1 MDTREPIP
9 GLDADEV
16 VMHIAS
22 IIREQLQHQGQTS
35 GSLSLDDLRN
45 GTLRLEGFLSSGA
58 AEPRQIHL
66 GTVDFSQIDSPN
78 FPPSAIDSHNTSP
91 ILTTSLGNAS
101 LLDNSHSQ
109 SGIRARALRRSP
121 SSTSA
126 SSDEQAND
134 ASTRRKATG
143 GLRVKRGKQS
153 VEELQPSPP
162 GSRQMDSSRS
172 FPQRKKPKSRE
183 ILPAMQPTSVAK
195 LVNGVWEQIYG
206 GIKFDLAEIF
216 GSASLEWRDR
226 SLIEDN
232 VRTGLISGQADLDYS
247 QMNTFCKKVT
257 QASRC
262 TRALEVIVQARWVEC
277 FDARIQQL
285 LRENLD
291 LSLTRVKML
300 ALKEAYED
308 FGWTEKEMRN
318 KMAVWRG
325 YKELKDAGG
334 WAILVFAGM
343 GIYRF
348 CKYRGCFTES
358 TMRELARLKSKFEVA
373 ADTIHPN
380 WRQLLTVVA
389 GQTERRY
396 HGHPHDWVVSD
407 SDAPVPLKNTYIQ
420 WDPHFHFQH
429 LDQCI
434 IDGDAWGDVDPRALT
449 MGPPGQT
456 FLCSVCGEFQSD
468 DHQANGCQCY
478 PSVYGTPRHHS
489 PTQIF
494 RTNDGRNNGLVAN
507 LPFERGEAVGEF
519 TGLITRNLR
528 DKDVMQGQTGYGRYQ
543 IYQGNMGNFTKFVN
557 HSCVPNSQF
566 ERFNWLGTQ
575 RIVLVSKGVDSG
587 EEITVDYSDEYWR
600 HLDKECLCGHPS
612 CRYQRRGSGTR

>member
-1 MDTREPIP
+1 MDNSDHDPDP
-9 GLDADEV
+9 DPDELV
-16 VMHIAS
+16 LHIAS
-22 IIREQLQHQGQTS
+22 TIREQLRRQSRVTG
-35 GSLSLDDLRN
+35 GVSLDDLRN
-45 GTLRLEGFLSSGA
+45 GSLRLEGFLSSGL

-66 GTVDFSQIDSPN
+66 GTVHFSQSTSPN
-78 FPPSAIDSHNTSP
+78 LSRQPVDSHTTSP
-91 ILTTSLGNAS
+91 LLTTSLGPPS
-101 LLDNSHSQ
+101 LTTNPTSS
-109 SGIRARALRRSP
+109 RNLRRRLSRHSPSP
-121 SSTSA
+121 SS
-126 SSDEQAND
+126 SSEEGIDND
-134 ASTRRKATG
+134 VSIRRKATG
-143 GLRVKRGKQS
+143 GLHVKRGQQS
-153 VEELQPSPP
+153 IDSTDTTPSGPR
-162 GSRQMDSSRS
+162 SMDSSRS

-195 LVNGVWEQIYG
+195 LVNG
-206 GIKFDLAEIF
+206 F

-226 SLIEDN
+226 SLIED
-232 VRTGLISGQADLDYS
+232 VGRHSLISGQADLDYS

-277 FDARIQQL
+277 FDARIQTL

-308 FGWTEKEMRN
+308 FGWSEKEMRN

-358 TMRELARLKSKFEVA
+358 TMRELAKLKSRFEVA
-373 ADTIHPN
+373 ADTIHPY
-380 WRQLLTVVA
+380 WRQLLSVVA

-407 SDAPVPLKNTYIQ
+407 TDPPVPLKNTYIQ
-420 WDPHFHFQH
+420 WDPHFHYQH
-429 LDQCI
+429 LDQSI
-434 IDGDAWGDVDPRALT
+434 IDGDAWGEIDPRALT
-449 MGPPGQT
+449 MGQPGQT

-468 DHQANGCQCY
+468 DHQANGCGCY
-478 PSVYGTPRHHS
+478 PTVFGSPRHHS

-507 LPFERGEAVGEF
+507 LPFERGEAIGEF
-519 TGLITRNLR
+519 TGLITRDLR
-528 DKDVMQGQTGYGRYQ
+528 DKDVMQGQTGFGRYQ

-557 HSCVPNSQF
+557 HSCIPNCQF

-575 RIVLVSKGVDSG
+575 RIILVSKGVEAS

-600 HLDKECLCGHPS
+600 HLDKKCLCGHAS
-612 CRYQRRGSGTR
+612 CRYQRGGVRT